1 MGSEM
6 NNKIFTTVCELL
18 ENGANERDHDFHI
31 MTFCTIG
38 KVGVEARSVVL
49 RNFDKEKNIIR
60 FHTDYRSPKLIDIKN
75 NPNTVCLVYSYK
87 LKTQL
92 RIKTLSSIH
101 YEDSVWNA
109 SWDSTGLPSRKCYL
123 TKYDPSSN
131 IDQKDDGL
139 PLELKGKTPSLEQS
153 EGGKKNFC
161 VVDNKIM
168 EIDYLYLK
176 SSGHE
181 RMRLDFNNNKSSWMA
196 P

>member
-49 RNFDKEKNIIR
+49 RSFDKDKNIIR
-60 FHTDYRSPKLIDIKN
+60 FHTDYRSPKLNDIKN

-92 RIKTLSSIH
+92 RIKTISRIH
-101 YEDSVWNA
+101 YEDSIWKA
-109 SWDSTGLPSRKCYL
+109 SWESTGLSSRKCYL
-123 TKYDPSSN
+123 TKYDPSCN
-131 IDQKDDGL
+131 IDKKDDGL
-139 PLELKGKTPSLEQS
+139 PFELKGKTPSLKQS
-153 EGGKKNFC
+153 EDGKKNFC
-161 VVDNKIM
+161 VVDNKIT

-181 RMRLDFNNNKSSWMA
+181 RMRLDFSSYKFSWMA